1 MTTEDKLTQLKIFLK
16 ITGSEQD
23 VELSAFLDFSKAEIL
38 SWLYNG
44 NIPDGVADVPTRYEP
59 TQVMACLVGYGIV
72 GAEGQSGH
80 NEGGINRQFEYST
93 MVSYIRKNVI
103 PYAVVM

>member
-1 MTTEDKLTQLKIFLK
+1 MPTTDKLTQLKIFLK

-44 NIPDGVADVPTRYEP
+44 NIPEGVVDVPVRYIP
-59 TQVMACLVGYGIV
+59 TQVMACVVGYGLL
-72 GAEGQSGH
+72 GAEGQIGH
-80 NEGGINRQFEYST
+80 NEGGISRQFEYST

-103 PYAVVM
+103 PYAKVM